1 MAENFQSEF
10 VFGLQGRCYQDF
22 VDTVAS
28 HIIEQIIKTDDY
40 EIIGFDKHLSFV
52 DFDHKHRKQSVF
64 PEFYL
69 NFLADITKDANG
81 VSFKKKVCI
90 TLDERL
96 CNDICPST
104 GRKIT
109 AIKLAG
115 VDLAYFIYFDV
126 KEFFDFA
133 YSRKNN
139 NKCHQLKES
148 SLPQNKN
155 QDVQGVVQTKLTMTV
170 DSCSE
175 YTDDPI
181 VEKIGYIHNHH
192 YGFAYIRTSV
202 DRKDVFRIPHDIFP
216 EIKELPVGTVIK
228 SRCKI
233 NENDQVYHIESFEEC
248 SSKELGISFEQ
259 FEGKLERGFGKNFA
273 FIKDNNASIYVP
285 SSWAKYFNEGQTYN
299 VQCLA
304 VESYNNN
311 GDLGWEALDII
322 VF

>member
-10 VFGLQGRCYQDF
+10 VFGLQGRYYQDF

-28 HIIEQIIKTDDY
+28 PIIEQIIKTDDY

-52 DFDHKHRKQSVF
+52 DFDHKHRKQSIF

-69 NFLADITKDANG
+69 NFLADITKDAND

-96 CNDICPST
+96 CNDICLNT

-109 AIKLAG
+109 TIKIGG
-115 VDLAYFIYFDV
+115 VELAYFIYFDI
-126 KEFFDFA
+126 KEFFDFV
-133 YSRKNN
+133 YSGNN
-139 NKCHQLKES
+139 NVYQHLEKS
-148 SLPQNKN
+148 SPQNKN
-155 QDVQGVVQTKLTMTV
+155 QDAKDIFQTKLDATHNNYG
-170 DSCSE
+170 E
-175 YTDDPI
+175 YMDNPI
-181 VEKIGYIHNHH
+181 IEKIGYIHNHH

>member
-1 MAENFQSEF
+1 MAEIFQSNF
-10 VFGLQGRCYQDF
+10 VFGLQGKSYQEF
-22 VDTVAS
+22 VEQIARPLIS
-28 HIIEQIIKTDDY
+28 KIIETNDY
-40 EIIGFDKHLSFV
+40 EIVGFEAHLSFQ
-52 DFDHKHRKQSVF
+52 DFKETNGIVNHIYTAF
-64 PEFYL
+64 I
-69 NFLADITKDANG
+69 NDIQKENNKT
-81 VSFKKKVCI
+81 SFKKKVCI

-96 CNDICPST
+96 CTDICQNT

-139 NKCHQLKES
+139 NQCHQLKVS

-155 QDVQGVVQTKLTMTV
+155 QDVQGVVQTKLAMTV

-181 VEKIGYIHNHH
+181 VEKIGYIHSHH
-192 YGFAYIRTSV
+192 NGFAYIRTSIH
-202 DRKDVFRIPHDIFP
+202 RMDVFRISHIMLP
-216 EIKELPVGTVIK
+216 EINELPVGMVIK
-228 SRCKI
+228 LRCKI
-233 NENDQVYHIESFEEC
+233 NEDKQAYDIESIEEC

-259 FEGKLERGFGKNFA
+259 FEGKLEREFGKNFA
-273 FIKDNNASIYVP
+273 FIKDNNTIIYVP
-285 SSWAKYFNEGQTYN
+285 PSWAKHFNEGQIYN
-299 VQCLA
+299 VQCLV

-311 GDLGWEALDII
+311 GSLGWEVLDII
-322 VF
+322 IL